1 MQCTI
6 AFWNACDSGNT
17 IKNRRLGTFLAYP
30 LNYSAGKLGVRQHL
44 IEELAS
50 SSASDQCV
58 ALPMTHPTLADH
70 YIPLL
75 SYHTGILADIEALFN
90 DTWLSLQFAK
100 MNLGL
105 QFFEA
110 GVINNNAVNVI
121 SKNFLSLLTFEPVII
136 I

>member
-1 MQCTI
+1 
-6 AFWNACDSGNT
+6 
-17 IKNRRLGTFLAYP
+17 
-30 LNYSAGKLGVRQHL
+30 
-44 IEELAS
+44 
-50 SSASDQCV
+50 
-58 ALPMTHPTLADH
+58 MTHPPLADH

-121 SKNFLSLLTFEPVII
+121 SENFLSLLTFEPVII